1 MKTSYDIED
10 SPDLASVVNSHP
22 DSSSSSMETENTNNQ
37 GGDLGYDIM
46 DDIQKSQSNY
56 ITEYIVIPLCIIG
69 VIALVVFMYLKFVKK
84 SEPPQADADVEK
96 QALQDNENGDNND
109 DAEEDKKPESAEKT
123 NEDEQAVATTENV
136 GQEEA
141 EKKTEEEAKE

>member
-22 DSSSSSMETENTNNQ
+22 DSSSSSSMETENTNNQ

-84 SEPPQADADVEK
+84 SEPPQADGDVEK
-96 QALQDNENGDNND
+96 QALQENENGDNND
-109 DAEEDKKPESAEKT
+109 DAEEDKKPEAEKT
-123 NEDEQAVATTENV
+123 NEEEAVATTENV